1 MKRVRALVLVLAGA
15 LVLAGCTLVPTNENP
30 STIDHVGFELLSPTI
45 PGTDNGR
52 VVFITRPIY
61 IVDATG
67 HLSPLSRII
76 PSPATLDSILE
87 ELLAGPTSIE
97 RFAGYT
103 SDLPKGFVLVGA
115 TLKDKVGVLDIATPL
130 TSLSRE
136 DQILALGQLVLT
148 AYDVGA
154 TAGIEIT
161 VAGTPHLSLLPDGSR
176 RLIVT
181 REDFAS
187 LLNP

>member
-1 MKRVRALVLVLAGA
+1 VKRVRAVLFVLAGA
-15 LVLAGCTLVPTNENP
+15 LMLAGCTLVPTTESP
-30 STIDHVGFELLSPTI
+30 STISHVGFELLSPTI
-45 PGTDNGR
+45 PGTDNGK

-67 HLSPLSRII
+67 HLSPLSRIV
-76 PSPATLDSILE
+76 PSPATLDSILG
-87 ELLAGPTSIE
+87 ELLLGPTSIE
-97 RFAGYT
+97 GFAGYT

-115 TLKDKVGVLDIATPL
+115 TLAHKIGVVNIATPL
-130 TSLSRE
+130 TSLPRQK
-136 DQILALGQLVLT
+136 QILALGQLVLT

-161 VAGTPHLSLLPDGSR
+161 VAGTPRLSLLPNGSR
-176 RLIVT
+176 KLIVN
-181 REDFAS
+181 RADFAS

>member
-1 MKRVRALVLVLAGA
+1 MRRVRALLLVLAGA
-15 LVLAGCTLVPTNENP
+15 LVLAGCTLVPTTENP
-30 STIDHVGFELLSPTI
+30 STIPHVGFELLSPTI
-45 PGTDNGR
+45 PGTNNGR

-67 HLSPLSRII
+67 HLSPLSRIV
-76 PSPATLDSILE
+76 PSPATLDSILG
-87 ELLAGPTSIE
+87 ELLLGPTSIE

-115 TLKDKVGVLDIATPL
+115 TLKGKIGVIDIATPL
-130 TSLSRE
+130 TSLARE
-136 DQILALGQLVLT
+136 NQILALGQLVLT
-148 AYDVGA
+148 SYDAGA

-161 VAGTPHLSLLPDGSR
+161 VAGTPRLSLLPNGTR
-176 RLIVT
+176 QLIVT
-181 REDFAS
+181 RADFAS